1 MDFFQTVI
9 SISIFIT
16 VCFFV
21 ILSTQLFFIFK
32 ELRKT
37 VGKVN
42 NILENIENVSDNMK
56 KSVEIIENSVQKV
69 TTTLDI
75 FTFIKNRFLNIN
87 KYKKDK
93 YA

>member
-21 ILSTQLFFIFK
+21 ILSIQLFFIFK

-93 YA
+93 YT